1 MVRKAKLKRPKRKA
15 KKVAARTAK
24 ANVAQG
30 GNTDVAEAAETD
42 GIPERLQT
50 MSAELR
56 ALTTHKIFP
65 RNLTAN
71 AAYLVPGNPAVTR
84 PEDAVANC
92 FPGLEIDVRTFDRR
106 FFPGLVFDFVKGGA
120 RLMYVD
126 VYQDPDLRSD
136 KPRAQKLY
144 FDLSNDLGD
153 TLGAGVWFIEYVEQR
168 GRTIRLYGAKGEA
181 MDDTNVWR
189 VVRSL
194 EADDVTIGLEQRI
207 DDEGKK
213 VRKRDREKAELEG
226 WRRTFT
232 DENGVIS
239 AAYQPGE
246 LMVGLCS
253 PWQHDFRDC
262 SCFYWA
268 ANHPDV
274 VLGEA
279 YPGESIADAVEESTV
294 SNIPIDWL
302 RSDRKALQAAQALG
316 TIDENRP
323 HQIDHF
329 QINRIWQDLNIV
341 LENREIG
348 NLYVP
353 QTPETANPFSSPQEL
368 VDKLRGVLAPLEIA
382 LTFEYLYARLSLI
395 SERQAQQAGE
405 PVLGAVLLAR
415 ERLLLVAAS
424 EMQHLRWVNQMLWD
438 LHNNVLK
445 LPGAFQPALTPA
457 TEIPTVA
464 ARPFDAALGS
474 VSAPGNLSAEDR
486 RDALRRAIVDFT
498 ATAGGGDPA
507 GQADRRGMMLRDP
520 HKLTGTRPAELRP
533 LDKDTL
539 DDFIAVEHPSAFID
553 GAYAS
558 VIATLSTGDYPTYM
572 VELAW
577 RIAGDGVLHEQRFRE
592 IRNALSLFFDLRD
605 PHGNRPQLPY
615 LRTGF
620 REASLQEVARA
631 RGPLSIIKNNLRDAY
646 VLAAQNQLAQ
656 SAVNITH
663 ARQAMND
670 LLQVAEDLADQR
682 NIGVP
687 FFKLWNDIQ

>member
-1 MVRKAKLKRPKRKA
+1 MVRKAKTKKPKREA
-15 KKVAARTAK
+15 KKVVVRTAK

-30 GNTDVAEAAETD
+30 GNADAADGAEAD
-42 GIPERLQT
+42 GIPEQLQT

-92 FPGLEIDVRTFDRR
+92 FPGLEIDVRTLDRR
-106 FFPGLVFDFVKGGA
+106 FFPGLVFDFVTGGA
-120 RLMYVD
+120 RLVYVD

-136 KPRAQKLY
+136 KPEAQKLY
-144 FDLSNDLGD
+144 FQLSNDLLD
-153 TLGAGVWFIEYVEQR
+153 TLSAGVWFIGWIEQR
-168 GRTIRLYGAKGEA
+168 GRHISLYSDDGEA
-181 MDDTNVWR
+181 MDDTIVWR
-189 VVRSL
+189 IVRSL
-194 EADDVTIGLEQRI
+194 EADKVTIGLEQRI
-207 DDEGKK
+207 DEDGKE
-213 VRKRDREKAELEG
+213 VKRPAKKTLEG
-226 WRRTFT
+226 WRRKFT

-239 AAYQPGE
+239 AAYQAGE

-279 YPGESIADAVEESTV
+279 YPGESIADAVDESTV

-302 RSDRKALQAAQALG
+302 RSDRKASQAAQALG

-368 VDKLRGVLAPLEIA
+368 VDELRGVLAPLEIA

-415 ERLLLVAAS
+415 ERLLLIAAS

-457 TEIPTVA
+457 TEIPTVG

-474 VSAPGNLSAEDR
+474 VTAPGNLSVEDR
-486 RDALRRAIVDFT
+486 RDALRKAIVDFT

-507 GQADRRGMMLRDP
+507 GQEDRRGMMLRDP
-520 HKLTGTRPAELRP
+520 HKLTGMRPAELRA

-553 GAYAS
+553 GAYAR
-558 VIATLSTGDYPTYM
+558 VIATLSRDDYPTYM

-605 PHGNRPQLPY
+605 PDGNRPQLPY

-620 REASLQEVARA
+620 REASLQEAARA

-646 VLAAQNQLAQ
+646 VFAAQNQLEQ
-656 SAVNITH
+656 SAVNVTH

-670 LLQVAEDLADQR
+670 LLHLVEDLADQR

>member
-1 MVRKAKLKRPKRKA
+1 M
-15 KKVAARTAK
+15 ARHIP
-24 ANVAQG
+24 AN
-30 GNTDVAEAAETD
+30 
-42 GIPERLQT
+42 P
-50 MSAELR
+50 
-56 ALTTHKIFP
+56 
-65 RNLTAN
+65 
-71 AAYLVPGNPAVTR
+71 
-84 PEDAVANC
+84 
-92 FPGLEIDVRTFDRR
+92 
-106 FFPGLVFDFVKGGA
+106 
-120 RLMYVD
+120 
-126 VYQDPDLRSD
+126 
-136 KPRAQKLY
+136 
-144 FDLSNDLGD
+144 
-153 TLGAGVWFIEYVEQR
+153 
-168 GRTIRLYGAKGEA
+168 
-181 MDDTNVWR
+181 
-189 VVRSL
+189 
-194 EADDVTIGLEQRI
+194 
-207 DDEGKK
+207 
-213 VRKRDREKAELEG
+213 
-226 WRRTFT
+226 
-232 DENGVIS
+232 
-239 AAYQPGE
+239 
-246 LMVGLCS
+246 
-253 PWQHDFRDC
+253 
-262 SCFYWA
+262 
-268 ANHPDV
+268 
-274 VLGEA
+274 
-279 YPGESIADAVEESTV
+279 IADAVEESTV

-302 RSDRKALQAAQALG
+302 RSDRKASQAAQALG

-368 VDKLRGVLAPLEIA
+368 VDELRGVLAPLEIA

-405 PVLGAVLLAR
+405 PVLGAVVLAR
-415 ERLLLVAAS
+415 ERLLLIAAS

-474 VSAPGNLSAEDR
+474 VSAPGNLSADDR

-558 VIATLSTGDYPTYM
+558 VIATLSAGDYPTYM

-592 IRNALSLFFDLRD
+592 IRNALSLFFDLRGPD
-605 PHGNRPQLPY
+605 GNRPQLPY

-646 VLAAQNQLAQ
+646 ILAAQNQLAQ

>member
-1 MVRKAKLKRPKRKA
+1 MVRKATPKKPKREA
-15 KKVAARTAK
+15 KKVVVRTAK
-24 ANVAQG
+24 ANLAQG
-30 GNTDVAEAAETD
+30 GNADAADGAEAD
-42 GIPERLQT
+42 GIPEQLQT

-92 FPGLEIDVRTFDRR
+92 FPGLEIDVRTLDRR
-106 FFPGLVFDFVKGGA
+106 FFPGLVFDFVTGGA

-136 KPRAQKLY
+136 KPEAQKLY
-144 FDLSNDLGD
+144 FQLSNDLLD
-153 TLGAGVWFIEYVEQR
+153 TLSAGVWFIEWIEQR
-168 GRTIRLYGAKGEA
+168 GRHISLYGADGEA

-207 DDEGKK
+207 DDEGKEI
-213 VRKRDREKAELEG
+213 RKRDREKAELEG

-279 YPGESIADAVEESTV
+279 YPGESVADAVEESTV

-302 RSDRKALQAAQALG
+302 RSDRKASQAAQALG

-368 VDKLRGVLAPLEIA
+368 VDELRGVLAPLEIA

-415 ERLLLVAAS
+415 ERLLLIAAS

-464 ARPFDAALGS
+464 ARPFDASLGS
-474 VSAPGNLSAEDR
+474 VSAPGSL

-507 GQADRRGMMLRDP
+507 GQAARRGMMLRDP

-572 VELAW
+572 GELAW

-605 PHGNRPQLPY
+605 PDGNRPQLPY

-620 REASLQEVARA
+620 REASLQEAARA
-631 RGPLSIIKNNLRDAY
+631 RGPLSLIKNNLRDAY

-687 FFKLWNDIQ
+687 FFNLWNDIQ